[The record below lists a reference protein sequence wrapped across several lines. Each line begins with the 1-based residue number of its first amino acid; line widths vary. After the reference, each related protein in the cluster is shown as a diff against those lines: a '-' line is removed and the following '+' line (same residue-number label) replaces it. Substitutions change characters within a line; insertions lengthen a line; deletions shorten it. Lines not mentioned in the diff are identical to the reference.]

1 MDVPT
6 INESSLQPGDIL
18 LCYGTQLMDEPGCE
32 SGYSH
37 AAIYIGDGKALESDA
52 EGVKTSSIDNILLAY
67 DHIAVMRAE
76 DTWSKSRIQSL
87 QDFALRHL
95 GKKFNIR
102 ALPKI
107 QMLKEISIDNSLQ
120 EIKDH
125 FSGGAAPVQ
134 PNRSTYFCS
143 ELVTSAFID
152 AGIISES
159 AAILFKP
166 ETMMPIDIAQDKVFG
181 FFVGYIP
188 KNTSYVIPGG
198 DLFRSSI

>member
-1 MDVPT
+1 MSVN
-6 INESSLQPGDIL
+6 IVSESSLHPGDIL
-18 LCYGTQLMDEPGCE
+18 LCYATQMMDESGCE

-37 AAIYIGDGKALESDA
+37 AAIHIGSGEILESDS
-52 EGVKTSSIDNILLAY
+52 EGVKKSCVEEILLAY

-102 ALPKI
+102 ALPRI
-107 QMLKEISIDNSLQ
+107 EMLRQISNESSLG
-120 EIKDH
+120 EVKDY
-125 FSGGAAPVQ
+125 FEGRATPVNPDRGA
-134 PNRSTYFCS
+134 YFCS

-152 AGIISES
+152 AGVISES

-166 ETMMPIDIAQDKVFG
+166 ETMMPIDIARDKVFG
-181 FFVGYIP
+181 YLVGYIP
-188 KNTSYVIPGG
+188 KNASYVIPSN
-198 DLFRSSI
+198 DLFRSNI